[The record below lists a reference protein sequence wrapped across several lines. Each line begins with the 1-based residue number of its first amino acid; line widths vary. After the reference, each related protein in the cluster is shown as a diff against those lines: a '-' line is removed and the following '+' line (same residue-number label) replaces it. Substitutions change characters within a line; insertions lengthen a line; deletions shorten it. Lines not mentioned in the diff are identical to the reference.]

1 MADRDAL
8 AGACMQH
15 PFFSLSRATRGVLV
29 LALGVA
35 CGVAL
40 GHGSHA
46 GDIEIEHPFAT
57 PSIPGTTT
65 GAAYFVSLENGG
77 KVADKLVRASTPV
90 AARVEIH
97 TMSVDAQG
105 VMRMRE
111 IDGIALAPKAK
122 LQMRPGMGTHLM
134 LVGLKEPLK
143 EGATFPMTLQ
153 FERAGSVEVKVV
165 VQTPPARGAAD
176 EHMH

>member
-1 MADRDAL
+1 MTTTQALFLRPVRAAAAL
-8 AGACMQH
+8 ALSLLCAVATAHSFSVGAI
-15 PFFSLSRATRGVLV
+15 AIG
-29 LALGVA
+29 
-35 CGVAL
+35 
-40 GHGSHA
+40 
-46 GDIEIEHPFAT
+46 HPFAT
-57 PSIPGTTT
+57 PSIAGTAN
-65 GAAYFVSLENGG
+65 GAAYLQSLENTGT
-77 KVADKLVRASTPV
+77 APDRLVRASTPA
-90 AARVEIH
+90 AARVELH

-122 LQMRPGMGTHLM
+122 LQMRPGMGMHLM

-153 FERAGSVEVKVV
+153 FEHAGTVEVKVV
-165 VQTPPARGAAD
+165 VQTPRAHGGAD